1 MAKSSLRPPARC
13 NARIG
18 YRFTNG
24 WKIVLD
30 GFNIAN
36 SRSDMIDYAANVFGR
51 QDFALFPDYTG
62 GSALGIAERVFKPID
77 PPAFR
82 ITISGPLSFD
92 ETPAATSRPFAE
104 EAGFHH

>member
-1 MAKSSLRPPARC
+1 M

-36 SRSDMIDYAANVFGR
+36 SRSDMIDYPANVFGR
-51 QDFALFPDYTG
+51 QDFALFPGYTG

-77 PPAFR
+77 PPAFHR
-82 ITISGPLSFD
+82 HLRSAVVRWNSIYYDF
-92 ETPAATSRPFAE
+92 PAVRGGE
-104 EAGFHH
+104 RFHH